1 MYIWS
6 CLVFILNFL
15 DSCSLGFINLYSIY
29 QQFGRQFIYF
39 SHYIFVVY
47 QETWYQ
53 HWLTW
58 WVQWTTTKPKNVSS
72 VNRSCLSFYR
82 GIRMTWGQIFIQAQ
96 VIKRI
101 LPQPTVFYFIW
112 CRYSVLVDITY
123 VQITTR
129 WVFFISVW
137 L

>member
-1 MYIWS
+1 MS
-6 CLVFILNFL
+6 TVCQK
-15 DSCSLGFINLYSIY
+15 IY
-29 QQFGRQFIYF
+29 LL

-58 WVQWTTTKPKNVSS
+58 WVQWTMTKPKNVSS

-96 VIKRI
+96 VIKRV

-129 WVFFISVW
+129 WFFSYQCDCKDNADTYIWYTIVCITMVKKEIW
-137 L
+137 